1 VRRAQARAHRGLTC
15 LLELEEM
22 AAIRGDLERRMAEQ
36 LRHLDE
42 SRESFTR
49 LCERLPV
56 GIHRSDPEGH
66 LTW

>member
-1 VRRAQARAHRGLTC
+1 
-15 LLELEEM
+15 M